1 MRFGKGTPG
10 VPWGM
15 IAAIVMVGSGAM
27 AVGITGCGTTE
38 PAEPVPLGAIV
49 QGISWVATDYSAER
63 TDDGGIL
70 ITGSSPIEIEI
81 TLELVADTVGVYPV
95 GTGLSSALL
104 IDEGARY
111 TPRGVTAGSVTV
123 TSIEGERITGY
134 FGFTAKLEGNAGVL
148 RDVTN
153 GEFSLPLSSE

>member
-1 MRFGKGTPG
+1 MRLGKGATG

-15 IAAIVMVGSGAM
+15 IAAIGMVGM
-27 AVGITGCGTTE
+27 VGFIGCGTAE
-38 PAEPVPLGAIV
+38 PAEPVPMGAIV
-49 QGISWVATDYSAER
+49 QGISWVATEYSAER
-63 TDDGGIL
+63 TGDGGIR
-70 ITGSSPIEIEI
+70 INGYSPIEIEI
-81 TLELVADTVGVYPV
+81 TLELVADTVGVYAV
-95 GTGLSSALL
+95 GTGLSSAIL

-123 TSIEGERITGY
+123 TRVDSGRVTGY

-153 GEFSLPLSSE
+153 GEFSLPLSSN